1 MTQEVVEQI
10 ENTVRDVMNNSLH
23 TAMPGKIL
31 QYHDDSGLVD
41 VQPVGS
47 FYCGNVEMEYPVVPG
62 VPLCMMSNL
71 SGIAACI
78 PIKAGDIVL
87 LVFAEQSLSALLTG
101 TSEAQSNERFELTN
115 GIAIPFVLPVA
126 SEIQNEANEKNAVI
140 VSNGA
145 SKISVTEECIEVS
158 GKCKLSDGLE
168 VSGDIKMSGRI
179 SISGNLSVDG
189 SITATGNIT
198 GANTEG

>member
-115 GIAIPFVLPVA
+115 GIAFLLCSRLQV
-126 SEIQNEANEKNAVI
+126 K
-140 VSNGA
+140 
-145 SKISVTEECIEVS
+145 SKM
-158 GKCKLSDGLE
+158 KQMKRMLSSYRM
-168 VSGDIKMSGRI
+168 VHPKFQ
-179 SISGNLSVDG
+179 
-189 SITATGNIT
+189 
-198 GANTEG
+198 